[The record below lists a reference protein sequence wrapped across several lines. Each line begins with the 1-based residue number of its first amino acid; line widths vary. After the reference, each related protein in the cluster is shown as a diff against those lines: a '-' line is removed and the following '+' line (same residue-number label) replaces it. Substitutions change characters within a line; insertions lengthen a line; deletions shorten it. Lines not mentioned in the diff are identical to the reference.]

1 MSVFVEEIGSEKDS
15 YMNKD
20 DKKKYWPLIDVA
32 KLVCA
37 LLVVLIHCVEVKQGH
52 PVATFIVQ
60 CFAGQAVPFF
70 LIVSGFFC
78 ARKIMHNNMVKIIKI
93 SIRNWLILYLAWS
106 VLWLPYYI
114 CFYRKQYPGSTMLY
128 QVIMII
134 RRYIFAGQG
143 VYWYLLVLFESVII
157 VAFFVKHN
165 MDKALYIISICGVAI
180 GILYDANV
188 NVLWMRVIHRVIY
201 FIFSWSNNLFMKGI
215 PYVTIGYL
223 FYKNKEKY
231 SLKKIDKI
239 IIGYAVSSIAM
250 IIIYVLGKKEW
261 LCVYPLQA
269 VFLFMGTISIGND
282 SSFNESITRIC
293 RNLSSSIYYLHTIFI
308 YGVIDVICGTDSMI
322 LLKFGIAVILS
333 IIVYVI
339 FEITGNKTLKWLIGV
354 K

>member
-1 MSVFVEEIGSEKDS
+1 MTDIVIRIKLTFTYIKLKPCSAFCRNRVFYD
-15 YMNKD
+15 
-20 DKKKYWPLIDVA
+20 
-32 KLVCA
+32 
-37 LLVVLIHCVEVKQGH
+37 
-52 PVATFIVQ
+52 F
-60 CFAGQAVPFF
+60 FAYY
-70 LIVSGFFC
+70 GFFNGFAVNEFRSC
-78 ARKIMHNNMVKIIKI
+78 NDFLFSVHKNFIIIKHFQ
-93 SIRNWLILYLAWS
+93 LI
-106 VLWLPYYI
+106 I
-114 CFYRKQYPGSTMLY
+114 H
-128 QVIMII
+128 VI
-134 RRYIFAGQG
+134 
-143 VYWYLLVLFESVII
+143 
-157 VAFFVKHN
+157 H
-165 MDKALYIISICGVAI
+165 DALYIISICGMAI

-188 NVLWMRVIHRVIY
+188 NVLGMRVIHRVIY

-239 IIGYAVSSIAM
+239 IIGYTVSSIAM

-269 VFLFMGTISIGND
+269 VFLFMGTISIGNNT
-282 SSFNESITRIC
+282 SFNESITRIC

-333 IIVYVI
+333 VIVYVI